1 MAYDP
6 SSNRFFQNDRLG
18 ESFTLVY
25 CVLPFHPLYLY
36 ETPSRLNLSP
46 LSMLSRPPARYDRRD
61 ELHHYIAHPEKYPN
75 AIVYGSDDSVV
86 VKDKYP
92 KAIIHWIIL
101 TRNEKIMKI
110 HPTKAFEDEAFKN
123 QVQQIRVPR

>member
-1 MAYDP
+1 MIHCPIDIFGIIALE
-6 SSNRFFQNDRLG
+6 NR
-18 ESFTLVY
+18 
-25 CVLPFHPLYLY
+25 LPWFIVCCLFNPCFLY
-36 ETPSRLNLSP
+36 ETSSRLYLSP

-61 ELHHYIAHPEKYPN
+61 ELHHYIAHPEKFPN
-75 AIVYGSDDSVV
+75 AIVYASDDFVV
-86 VKDKYP
+86 VRDKFP

-123 QVQQIRVPR
+123 QVRQIRVPRY